1 MEKHKYNQGDLIQYR
16 DSQGDLEIGVI
27 TRVFQVYSKSGFGF
41 VEWGHQEP
49 IPQQEIPR
57 HRYAVTWTNH
67 NQWGS
72 VGISETYNEEFFAQD
87 IDTNETIT
95 LLARGQ

>member
-27 TRVFQVYSKSGFGF
+27 TRVFQVDDD
-41 VEWGHQEP
+41 WA
-49 IPQQEIPR
+49 IPFIEGAVY

-67 NQWGS
+67 NQWSS
-72 VGISETYNEEFFAQD
+72 VGISETYNEEFFTHD
-87 IDTNETIT
+87 IDTNETVT

>member
-16 DSQGDLEIGVI
+16 DSEGDWEVGVI
-27 TRVFQVYSKSGFGF
+27 TRDFQVYSKSGFGF

-49 IPQQEIPR
+49 IPQQETPR

-67 NQWGS
+67 NGWGS
-72 VGISETYNEEFFAQD
+72 VGISETYNEEFFTSD
-87 IDTNETIT
+87 IDENEYVT
-95 LLARGQ
+95 LLTRAR

>member
-16 DSQGDLEIGVI
+16 DSQGDLEIVVI

-41 VEWGHQEP
+41 VERGHQEP

-87 IDTNETIT
+87 IDENEHVT
-95 LLARGQ
+95 LMARG

>member
-16 DSQGDLEIGVI
+16 DSQGDLEVGVI
-27 TRVFQVYSKSGFGF
+27 TRVFQVGDTTPPWAQHTYR
-41 VEWGHQEP
+41 QP
-49 IPQQEIPR
+49 PY

-87 IDTNETIT
+87 IDENEHVT
-95 LLARGQ
+95 LMARG

>member
-16 DSQGDLEIGVI
+16 DSQGDLEVGVI
-27 TRVFQVYSKSGFGF
+27 TRVFQVARMRDL
-41 VEWGHQEP
+41 
-49 IPQQEIPR
+49 QQ

-67 NQWGS
+67 NGWSS
-72 VGISETYNEEFFAQD
+72 VGISETYNEEFFTHD
-87 IDTNETIT
+87 IDTNETVT

>member
-27 TRVFQVYSKSGFGF
+27 TRVFQVDDD
-41 VEWGHQEP
+41 WA
-49 IPQQEIPR
+49 IPFIEGAVY

-67 NQWGS
+67 NQWSS
-72 VGISETYNEEFFAQD
+72 VGISETYNEEFFTHD
-87 IDTNETIT
+87 IDENELVT
-95 LLARGQ
+95 LLARG

>member
-1 MEKHKYNQGDLIQYR
+1 MEKPFYNQGDLIQYR

-27 TRVFQVYSKSGFGF
+27 TRVFQVDDD
-41 VEWGHQEP
+41 WA
-49 IPQQEIPR
+49 IPFIEGAVY

-67 NQWGS
+67 NQWSS
-72 VGISETYNEEFFAQD
+72 VGISETYNEEFFTHD
-87 IDTNETIT
+87 IDSNETVT

>member
-16 DSQGDLEIGVI
+16 DSQGDLEVGVI
-27 TRVFQVYSKSGFGF
+27 TRVFQVGADWS
-41 VEWGHQEP
+41 
-49 IPQQEIPR
+49 IPFIEGAVY

-67 NQWGS
+67 NGWGS

>member
-27 TRVFQVYSKSGFGF
+27 TRVFQVGADWS
-41 VEWGHQEP
+41 
-49 IPQQEIPR
+49 IPFIEGAVY

-67 NQWGS
+67 NVWSS

-87 IDTNETIT
+87 IDENELVT
-95 LLARGQ
+95 LIARGQR

>member
-16 DSQGDLEIGVI
+16 DSQGDLEVGVI
-27 TRVFQVYSKSGFGF
+27 TRVFQVDDDWS
-41 VEWGHQEP
+41 
-49 IPQQEIPR
+49 IPFIEGAVY

-67 NQWGS
+67 NQWSS
-72 VGISETYNEEFFAQD
+72 VGISETYNEEFFTHD
-87 IDTNETIT
+87 IDTNESVT